1 MSHPQRIQ
9 SLDIWALARSG
20 GLIEGEQEVA
30 ELARLQSAC
39 AGQVPQPVRW
49 RLQGLLKPGA
59 DGHDQPWLV
68 LQIDAELPLTCVRC
82 LQPVHHVFRIERAFR
97 FVADEATAMAEDED
111 SEEDLLPLSPPL
123 DGLSL
128 IEDELLM
135 DMPILPKHDNCQSEY
150 LQTSD
155 VGEPEE
161 KAKPFAA
168 LAQWRKPSP
177 QGD

>member
-9 SLDIWALARSG
+9 SLDIWALARSD

-39 AGQVPQPVRW
+39 SGPAASPVRW
-49 RLQGLLKPGA
+49 HLQGLLKPGP
-59 DGHDQPWLV
+59 DGRDQPWMV
-68 LQIDAELPLTCVRC
+68 LQVEAELPLSCVRC
-82 LQPVHHVFRIERAFR
+82 LQTVNHVFRLEREFR

-111 SEEDLLPLSPPL
+111 SEEDLLPLTPPL
-123 DGLSL
+123 DGLNL

-135 DMPILPKHDNCQSEY
+135 EMPILPKHENCQSEY
-150 LQTSD
+150 LQTNDLGESD
-155 VGEPEE
+155 E
-161 KAKPFAA
+161 KVKPFAA
-168 LAQWRKPSP
+168 LVQWRKSSP

>member
-1 MSHPQRIQ
+1 
-9 SLDIWALARSG
+9 
-20 GLIEGEQEVA
+20 
-30 ELARLQSAC
+30 
-39 AGQVPQPVRW
+39 
-49 RLQGLLKPGA
+49 
-59 DGHDQPWLV
+59 
-68 LQIDAELPLTCVRC
+68 
-82 LQPVHHVFRIERAFR
+82 
-97 FVADEATAMAEDED
+97 
-111 SEEDLLPLSPPL
+111 
-123 DGLSL
+123 LSL

-177 QGD
+177 QDD

>member
-1 MSHPQRIQ
+1 
-9 SLDIWALARSG
+9 
-20 GLIEGEQEVA
+20 
-30 ELARLQSAC
+30 
-39 AGQVPQPVRW
+39 
-49 RLQGLLKPGA
+49 
-59 DGHDQPWLV
+59 
-68 LQIDAELPLTCVRC
+68 
-82 LQPVHHVFRIERAFR
+82 
-97 FVADEATAMAEDED
+97 
-111 SEEDLLPLSPPL
+111 L

-168 LAQWRKPSP
+168 LAHWRKPSP
-177 QGD
+177 RVIDRAVRGQWISYNARLI

>member
-1 MSHPQRIQ
+1 MHRFTHLGGEFKADTPLAQLPRVLEACLSVPDIGQR
-9 SLDIWALARSG
+9 LCPWVLRGELRSVA
-20 GLIEGEQEVA
+20 GLSQAWLHLRA
-30 ELARLQSAC
+30 EWTAVQ
-39 AGQVPQPVRW
+39 
-49 RLQGLLKPGA
+49 
-59 DGHDQPWLV
+59 
-68 LQIDAELPLTCVRC
+68 TCQRC
-82 LQPVHHVFRIERAFR
+82 LEPMDIPIQVDRWFRL
-97 FVADEATAMAEDED
+97 VADEATAMADAED